1 MAEQKYT
8 IAALWMEGPL
18 SYLEQL
24 CMKSFVDAGHPTVL
38 YHYGPL
44 ENVPDGIELA
54 DANEILPQTNF
65 LQHERTGSPALHSD
79 LFRYK
84 MLKKMRNAIWADT
97 DAYCMKPFETPN
109 GHFYGWESKHH
120 INGGVL
126 GLPHDSDT
134 LNALLDFTSDEFAI
148 PSYYGPEYEAEL
160 IAKRDAGEPVHAS
173 EQPWGVWGPH
183 AVTHFLQETGEARF
197 ALPQEG
203 LYPFTFKDRRYMLKK
218 NFDTTGYITENTYSV
233 HLYGRRMRARLGEA
247 GEPPHPKSLLGK
259 LMIKHGIDPE
269 QAPIR
274 RKPKITEDGT
284 VVAPLAPVRAAEKVG
299 RGKVNL
305 SDLADKYGTSKGGKK
320 FRYTEAYQ
328 MIMQPFRNRAV
339 SLLELGLQEGGPE
352 RGARTDRETT
362 DAPSI
367 RMWLDY
373 FQKGEITGIDISDF
387 SWFEDER
394 FTFIQCDLGD
404 EEALE
409 DTVEELDEFDFII
422 DDASHASNHQQM
434 AFLKLFPK
442 VKSGGF
448 YIIEGL
454 RGQPARF
461 EPAKFTTTADL
472 FESYN
477 KDGIFRHRSKE
488 IGDQFNTLRLDISG
502 AILMPAFF
510 LKPKQSNLLIVQKR

>member
-1 MAEQKYT
+1 MVKQKYT

-24 CMKSFVDAGHPTVL
+24 CLKSFVDAGHETVL

-44 ENVPDGIELA
+44 QNVPDGIELA

-148 PSYYGPEYEAEL
+148 PTYYGPEYEEEL

-183 AVTHFLQETGEARF
+183 AVTHFLHETGEARF

-203 LYPFTFKDRRYMLKK
+203 LYPFTFKDRRFMLRR
-218 NFDTTGYITENTYSV
+218 NFDTSDYITENTYSV
-233 HLYGRRMRARLGEA
+233 HLYGRRMRARLVDDG
-247 GEPPHPKSLLGK
+247 GLPHPKSLLGRLLK
-259 LMIKHGIDPE
+259 KHDIDPE
-269 QAPIR
+269 LAPIV
-274 RKPKITEDGT
+274 RKPKKAQDGT
-284 VVAPLAPVRAAEKVG
+284 VLPPILPVRAKDKVG
-299 RGKVNL
+299 RGKINL
-305 SDLADKYGTSKGGKK
+305 TDLADKYGSDKGSEK
-320 FRYTEAYQ
+320 FRFAEAYQ
-328 MIMQPFRNRAV
+328 MMMLPHRNR
-339 SLLELGLQEGGPE
+339 SIRLLELGLQNGGPE
-352 RGARTDRETT
+352 KGGEIDRQTD
-362 DAPSI
+362 DLPSI
-367 RMWLDY
+367 KMWLEY
-373 FQKGEITGIDISDF
+373 FPKGHVTGIDISDF
-387 SWFEDER
+387 SWFKDDR
-394 FTFIQCDLGD
+394 FNFVRCDLGD
-404 EEALE
+404 AEALDKVAAE
-409 DTVEELDEFDFII
+409 MDDFDFII
-422 DDASHASNHQQM
+422 DDASHTSKHQQI

-442 VKSGGF
+442 LKPGGF
-448 YIIEGL
+448 YMIEGL
-454 RGQPARF
+454 RDQPRKLE
-461 EPAKFTTTADL
+461 EPDITLTTEL

-477 KDGIFRHRSKE
+477 QGTMFKHSDPE
-488 IGDQFNTLRLDISG
+488 IEAGFNDLRLDISC
-502 AILMPAFF
+502 AMQIPAYF
-510 LKPKQSNLLIVQKR
+510 LKAKKNNLLTVQKR